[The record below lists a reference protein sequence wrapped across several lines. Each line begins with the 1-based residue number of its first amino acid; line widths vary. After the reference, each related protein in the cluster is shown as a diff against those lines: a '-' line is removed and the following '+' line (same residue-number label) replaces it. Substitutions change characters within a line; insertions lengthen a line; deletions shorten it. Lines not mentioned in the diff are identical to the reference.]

1 MAMKF
6 MQDYGNNLPDWAYYY
21 VDNFDFGHLEFG
33 GNYSVEK
40 FVDFLVQTSITPY
53 VQLYLYQ
60 NGLIVQPQDG
70 SEFSFHLLYS
80 IDYVNLNIGRDVS
93 HIANIYSDGLSSR
106 FMAANTDLTFVS
118 SLSSSLYNA
127 GLDIYT
133 RNYGIFAEAN
143 LNEAYIGVQK
153 GNGEALIYLDT
164 VNIPSTAGNKEIV
177 IREIEVCSDGVKKK
191 MLILASQP
199 YSF

>member
-6 MQDYGNNLPDWAYYY
+6 MQDYGINIPNWAYYY
-21 VDNFDFGHLEFG
+21 VDNQNDGHLEFG
-33 GNYSVEK
+33 GNGNVEK
-40 FVDFLVQTSITPY
+40 FQDFLVQTSISPY

-70 SEFSFHLLYS
+70 SNFSFNLLYS
-80 IDYVNLNIGRDVS
+80 TQYVNLNIGREVS

-106 FMAANTDLTFVS
+106 FMAANRNLSYVS

-127 GLDIYT
+127 TLDIYT
-133 RNYGIFAEAN
+133 QNYGVFAEAN
-143 LNEAYIGVQK
+143 LDEAYIGVQK
-153 GNGEALIYLDT
+153 GNGEAIIYLDT
-164 VNIPSTAGNKEIV
+164 VNIPANAGNKEIV

>member
-6 MQDYGNNLPDWAYYY
+6 MQDYGTNLPDWAYYY
-21 VDNFDFGHLEFG
+21 LDNQDFGHLEFG
-33 GNYSVEK
+33 GNGSVEK
-40 FVDFLVQTSITPY
+40 FQDFLVQTSISPY

-60 NGLIVQPQDG
+60 NGLIVQPQDN
-70 SEFSFHLLYS
+70 SNFSFNLLYS
-80 IDYVNLNIGRDVS
+80 TQYVNLNIGREVS

-106 FMAANTDLTFVS
+106 FMAANTNLSYVS

-127 GLDIYT
+127 TLDIYT
-133 RNYGIFAEAN
+133 QNYGVFAEAN

-153 GNGEALIYLDT
+153 GNGEAIIYLDT
-164 VNIPSTAGNKEIV
+164 VNIPVNAGNKEIV

>member
-6 MQDYGNNLPDWAYYY
+6 MQDYGTNLPDWAYYY
-21 VDNFDFGHLEFG
+21 VDNQNFGHLELG
-33 GNYSVEK
+33 GNGSVEK
-40 FVDFLVQTSITPY
+40 FQDFLIQTSISPY

-60 NGLIVQPQDG
+60 NGLTVQPQDG
-70 SEFSFHLLYS
+70 SNFSFDLLYS
-80 IDYVNLNIGRDVS
+80 TQYVNLNIGRNVS
-93 HIANIYSDGLSSR
+93 HFANIYSDGLSSR
-106 FMAANTDLTFVS
+106 LMTTNADLSYVS

-127 GLDIYT
+127 TLDIYT
-133 RNYGIFAEAN
+133 QNYGVFAEAN

-153 GNGEALIYLDT
+153 GNGEAIIYLDT
-164 VNIPSTAGNKEIV
+164 VNIPTNAGNKEIV

>member
-6 MQDYGNNLPDWAYYY
+6 MQDYGTNVPDWAYYY
-21 VDNFDFGHLEFG
+21 VDNLDYGHLEFG
-33 GNYSVEK
+33 GNGNVEK
-40 FVDFLVQTSITPY
+40 FQDFLVQTSISPY

-60 NGLIVQPQDG
+60 NGFIVQPQDG
-70 SEFSFHLLYS
+70 SNFTFNLLYS
-80 IDYVNLNIGRDVS
+80 TQSVNLNIGREVS
-93 HIANIYSDGLSSR
+93 HIANIYSDGLFSR
-106 FMAANTDLTFVS
+106 FLATNANLSFVA

-127 GLDIYT
+127 NLDIYT
-133 RNYGIFAEAN
+133 QNYGIFAEAS

-164 VNIPSTAGNKEIV
+164 DNIPVNAGNKEIV

>member
-6 MQDYGNNLPDWAYYY
+6 MQDYGTNLPDWAYYY
-21 VDNFDFGHLEFG
+21 VDNLDYGHLEFG
-33 GNYSVEK
+33 GNNNVEK
-40 FVDFLVQTSITPY
+40 FVDFLVQTSISPY

-60 NGLIVQPQDG
+60 NGLIVLPQDG
-70 SEFSFHLLYS
+70 SNFSFNLLYS
-80 IDYVNLNIGRDVS
+80 TQSVNLNIGREVS
-93 HIANIYSDGLSSR
+93 HFANIYSDGLSSR
-106 FMAANTDLTFVS
+106 LMTTNTNLSFVS

-127 GLDIYT
+127 TLDIYT
-133 RNYGIFAEAN
+133 QNYGIFAEAN

-153 GNGEALIYLDT
+153 GNGEAVIYLDT
-164 VNIPSTAGNKEIV
+164 VNIPVNAGNKEIV

-191 MLILASQP
+191 MLILASAP

>member
-6 MQDYGNNLPDWAYYY
+6 MQDYGTNVPDWTYYY
-21 VDNFDFGHLEFG
+21 LDSQDFGHLEFG
-33 GNYSVEK
+33 GNGNVEK
-40 FVDFLVQTSITPY
+40 FQDFLVQTSISPY

-70 SEFSFHLLYS
+70 SDFSFNLLYS
-80 IDYVNLNIGRDVS
+80 TQYVNLNIGRETS
-93 HIANIYSDGLSSR
+93 HFANIYSDGLSSR
-106 FMAANTDLTFVS
+106 LMTTNTNLSFVS

-127 GLDIYT
+127 TLDIYT
-133 RNYGIFAEAN
+133 QNYGIFAEAN

-153 GNGEALIYLDT
+153 GNGEAIIYLST
-164 VNIPSTAGNKEIV
+164 VNIPTNAGNKEIV
-177 IREIEVCSDGVKKK
+177 VREIEVCSDGVKKK